1 MDESKVTYSVLKS
14 IYFLTYLSG
23 VCSYSVPLLLH
34 VSLVIG
40 QGTDVVNAA
49 LPGTRGVSVMF
60 NTSSADKSIGCLVIQ
75 SFQKAKPHFP
85 LSKERKALRCLCIGS
100 QGCPIKTQAAAK
112 VLSL

>member
-49 LPGTRGVSVMF
+49 LPGT
-60 NTSSADKSIGCLVIQ
+60 
-75 SFQKAKPHFP
+75 
-85 LSKERKALRCLCIGS
+85 
-100 QGCPIKTQAAAK
+100 
-112 VLSL
+112 